1 MFTAVVLALAAVAT
15 GAYLLVWRSTSGGEA
30 GSPVA
35 GQLRGTYPDR
45 PTVGWRLTAA
55 AVFDR
60 AAFVR
65 PDSTSYQYLRPGFI
79 DLGDTLITSAVLPQS
94 DRGATLVAV
103 DTASGAIR
111 WTADAGFHPV
121 CANATVNG
129 LLPCLGQES
138 RMGAPGA
145 APPPYVHFLRMSDG
159 TVDRRL
165 PVSEFVRAVEVDGSA
180 VYTMGYDY
188 ETNTRSITRGTVD
201 DLDATWA
208 QRYHAGD
215 GDGSCPGSGDS
226 VYDGIDRGV
235 VYSGNDGGMVVADP
249 ADGERLS
256 PEEVTELSVFEGHGF
271 TARLCG
277 GSDPDAVNTAI
288 VDEQGRPLRTVS
300 GTPAVP
306 WLVGP
311 TADLP
316 YIVGRTA
323 HDFLTGREIWT
334 ATGGHGNADLHT
346 VIGDTVIGGGRGDGP
361 LAAFDLDT
369 GEHLW
374 TSDMSAADVALSDG
388 RRVMVDTDAGMVSID
403 LATGEREWTLPG
415 VGGGQGTG
423 PVGDGFAHATEEA
436 IAYYAPT
443 GGPSVTP
450 GRQDGTAPG
459 DDESG
464 GTVTRCGRTPELR
477 PVSYRAEN
485 GALVVAMEVKARCP
499 GGDIVSSDRLKVTI
513 RDADGLIC
521 SAAFDFS
528 QDPLIVGGDTSQPTV
543 VELTFEGGSYVRHPN
558 SLGDRSAGRGSD
570 GVVTDASASGTEVVD
585 CVDEG
590 TSAGPQN
597 TVDHGALTPRRAATS
612 TDAGAP
618 NCGGEADAL
627 AALRAQLIA
636 DEPFVRA
643 RLADRWVA
651 QLSSKQ
657 PGLVAP
663 DVDGR
668 MVTWT
673 PCEILQ
679 QHLRLRGQYPEVR
692 LVWSD
697 DWRTFDLAGWWVTI
711 AGVTFPDPA
720 AANGWC
726 DARRI
731 PVDECYA
738 KVISDSR
745 DSRGS
750 TRYRR

>member
-1 MFTAVVLALAAVAT
+1 MAA
-15 GAYLLVWRSTSGGEA
+15 R
-30 GSPVA
+30 
-35 GQLRGTYPDR
+35 
-45 PTVGWRLTAA
+45 
-55 AVFDR
+55 
-60 AAFVR
+60 
-65 PDSTSYQYLRPGFI
+65 
-79 DLGDTLITSAVLPQS
+79 
-94 DRGATLVAV
+94 
-103 DTASGAIR
+103 
-111 WTADAGFHPV
+111 
-121 CANATVNG
+121 
-129 LLPCLGQES
+129 
-138 RMGAPGA
+138 
-145 APPPYVHFLRMSDG
+145 
-159 TVDRRL
+159 
-165 PVSEFVRAVEVDGSA
+165 
-180 VYTMGYDY
+180 
-188 ETNTRSITRGTVD
+188 
-201 DLDATWA
+201 
-208 QRYHAGD
+208 
-215 GDGSCPGSGDS
+215 
-226 VYDGIDRGV
+226 
-235 VYSGNDGGMVVADP
+235 
-249 ADGERLS
+249 
-256 PEEVTELSVFEGHGF
+256 
-271 TARLCG
+271 
-277 GSDPDAVNTAI
+277 
-288 VDEQGRPLRTVS
+288 
-300 GTPAVP
+300 
-306 WLVGP
+306 
-311 TADLP
+311 
-316 YIVGRTA
+316 
-323 HDFLTGREIWT
+323 
-334 ATGGHGNADLHT
+334 
-346 VIGDTVIGGGRGDGP
+346 
-361 LAAFDLDT
+361 
-369 GEHLW
+369 
-374 TSDMSAADVALSDG
+374 
-388 RRVMVDTDAGMVSID
+388 
-403 LATGEREWTLPG
+403 
-415 VGGGQGTG
+415 
-423 PVGDGFAHATEEA
+423 
-436 IAYYAPT
+436 
-443 GGPSVTP
+443 
-450 GRQDGTAPG
+450 
-459 DDESG
+459 
-464 GTVTRCGRTPELR
+464 ELR

-711 AGVTFPDPA
+711 AGVTFPTLPPPTGGAMHAGSRSTSATPKSSAIPA
-720 AANGWC
+720 TPGDRRDTAAELLRGQM
-726 DARRI
+726 DRRRRRGTTATNSVAFSRKHFAI
-731 PVDECYA
+731 ANCSGAGHCPRVSCGPERCGPVGHRHGHP
-738 KVISDSR
+738 S
-745 DSRGS
+745 
-750 TRYRR
+750 